1 MSEALAE
8 ANAHNETALSRRI
21 WTRLRSGL
29 TTLDERIRTRP
40 ERLLRVRERLA
51 IGEKRQ
57 LLIVQCGKRH
67 LLIGVAGN
75 SLSMLAEVT
84 PAAKPEGVIA

>member
-1 MSEALAE
+1 MSEARVE
-8 ANAHNETALSRRI
+8 AKAHSERLSRKI

-29 TTLDERIRTRP
+29 GSLDEKLRTRP
-40 ERLLRVRERLA
+40 GRLLRVRERLA

-57 LLIVQCGKRH
+57 LLIVQCGDKQ
-67 LLIGVAGN
+67 LLIGAAGT

-84 PAAKPEGVIA
+84 PLAKPEDGMA